1 MIKEHSILSRIGAF
15 LRRDPVLAAALIL
28 AFVSAFFVP
37 PSLDYLGYIDFH
49 VLALLLSLML
59 VVAGLQKSGAFTL
72 LTDKLLR
79 RVKSTRS
86 LAAVL
91 VGVCFFTSML
101 ITNDVALITFVP
113 LSIML
118 LGQKEDEKLLMLVVV
133 LQTIAANLGSG
144 LTPLGNPQN
153 LYLYSLSGMSLGEF
167 LSVMLMPTLISAF
180 LLAGAVFLIKPRE
193 IVRKPSNNGEG
204 EVTVRKLAPWLL
216 LFAVCMLVVLH
227 LVHYLVMLVIVV
239 AAVAVLD
246 RSLLGKADYALLLT
260 FIGFFVF
267 IGNVKN
273 IPAVSDLLSSL
284 VAGRELGVGV
294 LLSQVISN
302 VPAAM
307 LLSGFT
313 KNYASLLVGVNLGGL
328 GTLIASMASMIS
340 YKIYAAAPGAKAGK
354 YFALFTGLNVL
365 FLAILLMVL
374 LLIGGY

>member
-1 MIKEHSILSRIGAF
+1 MVKKHAFISRIGAF
-15 LRRDPVLAAALIL
+15 LRHDPVLAAALIMAVL
-28 AFVSAFFVP
+28 SAFLVP
-37 PSLDYLGYIDFH
+37 PSFAYVEYIDFH
-49 VLALLLSLML
+49 VLALLYSLML

-72 LTDKLLR
+72 LTDKLLQ
-79 RVKSTRS
+79 RVGSTRS

-118 LGQKEDEKLLMLVVV
+118 LGREEDEKLLMLVVV

-153 LYLYSLSGMSLGEF
+153 LYLFSLSGMALGDF
-167 LSVMLMPTLISAF
+167 LAVMFLPTLLSALLLAVAVML
-180 LLAGAVFLIKPRE
+180 VRPRE
-193 IVRKPSNNGEG
+193 LSHSASKETRVPWKSL
-204 EVTVRKLAPWLL
+204 VPWLL
-216 LFAVCMLVVLH
+216 LFALCMMTVLH
-227 LVHYLVMLVIVV
+227 LLHFLVMLAVV
-239 AAVAVLD
+239 TAAVAWMD
-246 RSLLGKADYALLLT
+246 RSLLRKADYGLLLT
-260 FIGFFVF
+260 FIGFFIF

-273 IPAVSDLLSSL
+273 IPAVSEMLSSL

-313 KNYASLLVGVNLGGL
+313 ENYAALLIGVNLGGL

-365 FLAILLMVL
+365 FLAILLFIL
-374 LLIGGY
+374 LLLGGY

>member
-1 MIKEHSILSRIGAF
+1 MKEKETFLHRIGAF
-15 LRRDPVLAAALIL
+15 LRHDPVLAAAIGL
-28 AFVSAFFVP
+28 AAVSSVFVP
-37 PSLDYLGYIDFH
+37 PSVEYLGYIDFH
-49 VLALLLSLML
+49 VLALLFSLML

-72 LTDKLLR
+72 LTDKLLQ
-79 RVKSTRS
+79 RVRSTRS

-113 LSIML
+113 LAIML
-118 LGQKEDEKLLMLVVV
+118 LEDEKNEKLLMLVVV

-167 LSVMLMPTLISAF
+167 LSVMLLPTVLSAGLLMISILF
-180 LLAGAVFLIKPRE
+180 IRPRE
-193 IVRKPSNNGEG
+193 VEREAVNGQRIDILPRKIV
-204 EVTVRKLAPWLL
+204 PWLL
-216 LFAVCMLVVLH
+216 LFGLCMLAVLHLIHYVVMLVV
-227 LVHYLVMLVIVV
+227 VTI
-239 AAVAVLD
+239 AVSLID
-246 RSLLGKADYALLLT
+246 RSLLRKADYGLLLT
-260 FIGFFVF
+260 FIGFFIF
-267 IGNVKN
+267 IGNVKS
-273 IPAVSDLLSSL
+273 IPVVSEMLSAL

-294 LLSQVISN
+294 LLSQIISN

-313 KNYASLLVGVNLGGL
+313 TDYAALLVGVNLGGL

-354 YFALFTGLNVL
+354 YFKLFTVMNIAFLAVL
-365 FLAILLMVL
+365 LLAILLL
-374 LLIGGY
+374 R

>member
-1 MIKEHSILSRIGAF
+1 MGKKDNLLSRIATF
-15 LRRDPVLAAALIL
+15 LRHDPVLAAALLL
-28 AFVSAFFVP
+28 AAVSAFLVP
-37 PSLDYLGYIDFH
+37 PSADYIGYIDFH
-49 VLALLLSLML
+49 VLALLFSLML

-72 LTDKLLR
+72 MTDMLLQ

-113 LSIML
+113 LAIML
-118 LGQKEDEKLLMLVVV
+118 LGGEKDEKLLMLVVV

-153 LYLYSLSGMSLGEF
+153 LYLYSLSGMNVMEF
-167 LSVMLMPTLISAF
+167 LSVMLLPTALSG
-180 LLAGAVFLIKPRE
+180 LLLVVVLVFIRPRE
-193 IVRKPSNNGEG
+193 IGHQQTTGDKQAISARGIV
-204 EVTVRKLAPWLL
+204 PWLL
-216 LFAVCMLVVLH
+216 LFVLCMLAVLH
-227 LVHYLVMLVIVV
+227 LIHYLVMLAVVTIAVIL
-239 AAVAVLD
+239 LD
-246 RSLLGKADYALLLT
+246 RSLLRKADYGLLLT
-260 FIGFFVF
+260 FIGFFIF

-273 IPAVSDLLSSL
+273 IPAVSELLSSL
-284 VAGRELGVGV
+284 VAGRELAVGI
-294 LLSQVISN
+294 LLSQIISN

-313 KNYASLLVGVNLGGL
+313 SDYSSLLVGVNLGGL

-354 YFALFTGLNVL
+354 YFKLFTVMNIAFLAALLLLL
-365 FLAILLMVL
+365 FLIW
-374 LLIGGY
+374 

>member
-1 MIKEHSILSRIGAF
+1 MTKKVSIVGRIGAF
-15 LRRDPVLAAALIL
+15 LRHDPVLAAAIIL
-28 AFVSAFFVP
+28 AVGSAFVVP
-37 PSLDYLGYIDFH
+37 PSSAYLGYIDFH
-49 VLALLLSLML
+49 VLALLFALML

-72 LTDKLLR
+72 LTDKLLQ
-79 RVKSTRS
+79 RVRSTRS

-118 LGQKEDEKLLMLVVV
+118 LGQKENEKLLMLVVV

-167 LSVMLMPTLISAF
+167 LSVMLLPTLISAV
-180 LLAGAVFLIKPRE
+180 LLTVAVVLIRPRE
-193 IVRKPSNNGEG
+193 VMRSSAQETK
-204 EVTVRKLAPWLL
+204 VTGKQLAPWLL
-216 LFAVCMLVVLH
+216 LFGVCMATVLH
-227 LVHYLVMLVIVV
+227 VMHYVYMLAIVT
-239 AAVAVLD
+239 VAVIFLD
-246 RSLLGKADYALLLT
+246 KSLLRKADYGLLLT

-273 IPAVSDLLSSL
+273 IPAVSDMLSSL

-313 KNYASLLVGVNLGGL
+313 KNYAALLVGVNLGGL

-365 FLAILLMVL
+365 FLAILLIVYL
-374 LLIGGY
+374 LVGGY

>member
-1 MIKEHSILSRIGAF
+1 MTKEKPIIHRVLAF
-15 LRRDPVLAAALIL
+15 LRHDPVLAAALLL
-28 AFVSAFFVP
+28 AVVSSFIVP
-37 PSLDYLGYIDFH
+37 PSMEYLGYIDFH
-49 VLALLLSLML
+49 VLALLFSLML
-59 VVAGLQKSGAFTL
+59 VVAGLQKSGAFTI

-79 RVKSTRS
+79 YVRTTRS

-113 LSIML
+113 LAVML
-118 LGQKEDEKLLMLVVV
+118 LGEKGNEKLLILVVV

-153 LYLYSLSGMSLGEF
+153 LYLYSLSGMSLGSF
-167 LSVMLMPTLISAF
+167 LAVMLPPTLISGV
-180 LLAGAVFLIKPRE
+180 LLAAALFLIRPAPVQAPTQETGVKA
-193 IVRKPSNNGEG
+193 VR
-204 EVTVRKLAPWLL
+204 LIPWLA
-216 LFAVCMLVVLH
+216 LFVLCMLTVLH
-227 LVHYLVMLVIVV
+227 LVHDLVML
-239 AAVAVLD
+239 AAVTLAVVFLD
-246 RSLLGKADYALLLT
+246 RTLLRKADYALLLT

-273 IPAVSDLLSSL
+273 IPAVSELLSTL
-284 VAGRELGVGV
+284 VAQRELMVGV

-313 KNYASLLVGVNLGGL
+313 ENYSRLLLGVNLGGL

-340 YKIYAAAPGAKAGK
+340 YKLYAAVPGAKPGK
-354 YFALFTGLNVL
+354 YLAIFTIFNVA
-365 FLAILLMVL
+365 FLAVL
-374 LLIGGY
+374 LLALLLLGL

>member
-1 MIKEHSILSRIGAF
+1 MTKKVSIVGRIGAF
-15 LRRDPVLAAALIL
+15 LRHDPVLAAAIIL
-28 AFVSAFFVP
+28 AVGSAFVVP
-37 PSLDYLGYIDFH
+37 PSPAYLGYIDFH
-49 VLALLLSLML
+49 VLALLFALML

-72 LTDKLLR
+72 LTDKLLQ
-79 RVKSTRS
+79 RVRSTRS

-118 LGQKEDEKLLMLVVV
+118 LGQKENEKLLMLVVV

-167 LSVMLMPTLISAF
+167 LSVMLLPTLISAV
-180 LLAGAVFLIKPRE
+180 LLTVAVALIRPRE
-193 IVRKPSNNGEG
+193 VMRSSAQEMK
-204 EVTVRKLAPWLL
+204 VTGKQLAPWLL
-216 LFAVCMLVVLH
+216 LFGVCMATVLH
-227 LVHYLVMLVIVV
+227 VMHYVYMLAIVT
-239 AAVAVLD
+239 VAVILLD
-246 RSLLGKADYALLLT
+246 KSLLRKADYGLLLT

-273 IPAVSDLLSSL
+273 IPAVSDMLSSL

-313 KNYASLLVGVNLGGL
+313 KNYAALLVGVNLGGL

-365 FLAILLMVL
+365 FLAILLIVYL
-374 LLIGGY
+374 LVGGY